1 MRALFSFTNTKPT
14 ASAGVLRLDKTAGS
28 RGIYR
33 AGRWRLLS
41 LSLTAFHVCRLCPV
55 RPGDVG
61 LGRDGG
67 GVFGSVGSRGDQLK
81 TESAT
86 VEARCS
92 GEFWWRQS
100 LGERVCTKY
109 LSGLPW
115 CSCCGQR
122 GDECGSRLGVWRGRT
137 KEDWLRYARAR

>member
-28 RGIYR
+28 RGIYC
-33 AGRWRLLS
+33 AGWRL

-67 GVFGSVGSRGDQLK
+67 GVFSSVGSRGDQLK
-81 TESAT
+81 TESAKT
-86 VEARCS
+86 
-92 GEFWWRQS
+92 
-100 LGERVCTKY
+100 
-109 LSGLPW
+109 
-115 CSCCGQR
+115 
-122 GDECGSRLGVWRGRT
+122 GSEVFR
-137 KEDWLRYARAR
+137 